1 MRKLTHLFAVSGIVL
16 GMTVPAVASDINL
29 RAIGIVSTHKH
40 HTKFERSFYDNLGA
54 ETGLKINA
62 NFNPLDIVG
71 VNMQDTLRLVR
82 RGTFDIVSTT
92 IGSAARDDAFL
103 EGLDLIGVAP
113 DIESLRV
120 SIDAYRKV
128 FAKRMEER
136 FNAKVLALWP
146 YGPQILYCKNEVKSL
161 ADLKGHK
168 VRTFTST
175 MSALLQHVGATPV
188 TMQFAEVYP
197 ALQRGVADCAITSP
211 TSGNTG
217 NWPEVTN
224 YLLTLGLNWS
234 VNGHFMNLDSWK
246 RLSPE
251 AQQKI
256 ETAFKKLEEQF
267 WIMSNELTTDAVNCN
282 TGSDQCKDYKSFK
295 MKLLTPTKADEGF
308 LRNAVSE
315 VILPSWAKSCEAN
328 YPGCTK
334 VWNETIGA
342 ARGYEIK

>member
-1 MRKLTHLFAVSGIVL
+1 MKKLTQLIAISGL
-16 GMTVPAVASDINL
+16 ALAAALPAAANDINL
-29 RAIGIVSTHKH
+29 RAIGVVSSHKH
-40 HTKFERSFYDNLGA
+40 HTVAEREFYDNLSQK
-54 ETGLKINA
+54 TGLKVSA
-62 NFNPLDIVG
+62 NFNPLDVVG

-82 RGTFDIVSTT
+82 SGTFDIVSTT

-113 DIESLRV
+113 DIDSLRV
-120 SIDAYRKV
+120 AIDAYRGV

-146 YGPQILYCKNEVKSL
+146 YGPQIIYCKEEVKSL
-161 ADLKGHK
+161 TDLKGHK
-168 VRTFTST
+168 VRSFTST
-175 MSALLQHVGATPV
+175 MSALLQKVGATPV

-197 ALQRGVADCAITSP
+197 ALQRGVADCGITSP

-234 VNGHFMNLDSWK
+234 VNGHFMNLDSWN

-251 AQQKI
+251 AQEKLAA
-256 ETAFKKLEEQF
+256 AFKSLEEHY
-267 WIMSNELTTDAVNCN
+267 WTMSRDLTSDAISCN
-282 TGSDQCKDYKSFK
+282 TGGECKDYKAFK
-295 MKLLTPTKADEGF
+295 MKLLEPSKEDEEA
-308 LRNAVSE
+308 LRAAVSE
-315 VILPSWAKSCEAN
+315 VILPSWKKSCEAN
-328 YPGCTK
+328 YPDCAK

-342 ARGYEIK
+342 VRGYEIK